1 MPRNLQ
7 ALEQRQRSA
16 ASNLA
21 RHWAGNI
28 ALIAAFGLAYFLIAR
43 LSLGLYGP
51 INFLAVFWPGFGLS
65 AGVLIAL
72 GPRARWPV
80 AAGIIIAILMVHLI
94 DGDPLW
100 LGPTFAL
107 CDVVEALVTAGLIER
122 YFGSGFGLERLRHII
137 GLIAAAV
144 PGAMA
149 SFAVWIVASKLFQT
163 SAEPIL
169 TTWRHW
175 FIGDIV
181 GFVTLGPFL
190 IGLFAAVRQPPPR
203 GEFIEG
209 TAAVVALALMT
220 GIVILLP
227 QWLWETMM
235 PVAWLFPILFW
246 VAAKSRPVFAA
257 AGACVVSI
265 TVVWTTVFGI
275 GHFGYAELS
284 IDQRN
289 LQAQATILVVS
300 LGAFVLAALFAE
312 RRKSEARLA
321 HSNMLLEREREN
333 KLMNAQAIIAAI
345 AHEIRQPLGAI
356 TNNAAAAL
364 RWLERAPPDQDE
376 ARLAI
381 ARIQKNVFRA
391 SEVFDSI
398 RTLFGKVNQKRQPV
412 DVNETILSVIHS
424 LEEQLK
430 DHGVTFRHELAAE
443 LPLVA
448 GHSEQLRGVIV
459 NLVINALEAMRSTT
473 DRDRVLRVRTE
484 LRDRD
489 TIAVAIQDTGPGIDP
504 SKLAGLFGSFVTTKT
519 HGTGLGLAICHMI
532 VEHHDGQLTA
542 SSDGKS
548 GTLFQF
554 ILPIE

>member
-21 RHWAGNI
+21 RRWAGNI
-28 ALIAAFGLAYFLIAR
+28 ALTAAFGLAYFLIAR

-190 IGLFAAVRQPPPR
+190 IGLLAAVRQPPPR

-209 TAAVVALALMT
+209 TVAVVALALMT

-284 IDQRN
+284 VDQRN

-381 ARIQKNVFRA
+381 ARIQKNGFRA

-459 NLVINALEAMRSTT
+459 NLVNNALEAMRSTT
-473 DRDRVLRVRTE
+473 NRDRVLRVRTE
-484 LRDRD
+484 LCDRD